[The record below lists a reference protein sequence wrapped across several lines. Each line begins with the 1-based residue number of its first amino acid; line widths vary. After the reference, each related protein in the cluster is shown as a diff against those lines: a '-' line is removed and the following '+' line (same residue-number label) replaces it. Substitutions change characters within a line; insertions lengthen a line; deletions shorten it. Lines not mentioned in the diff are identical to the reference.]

1 MHRPLAFLA
10 RWPHP
15 PGTSMWC
22 CPHVRL
28 GTWTLLGVLSMLAQ
42 LPSSDCPDLH
52 EVSHTGLR
60 CQLDRQTALNNR
72 ILLSQLVLSGSTAWE
87 ENAPN
92 EQMGEVLLAVYNLHF
107 CLNCWSE
114 HKGDVPVQGTSP
126 SQDYEF
132 RSGAAAS
139 ISTCFFM
146 NCTEKQVYKNKN
158 SHKI

>member
-1 MHRPLAFLA
+1 MP
-10 RWPHP
+10 
-15 PGTSMWC
+15 
-22 CPHVRL
+22 
-28 GTWTLLGVLSMLAQ
+28 LGVLSVLAQ
-42 LPSSDCPDLH
+42 LPSSDCPDLP
-52 EVSHTGLR
+52 EVSHARLCR
-60 CQLDRQTALNNR
+60 QLDGQTAPNNR
-72 ILLSQLVLSGSTAWE
+72 ILLSQQVLCGSTAWE

-114 HKGDVPVQGTSP
+114 DKGDVPVEGTSP

-132 RSGAAAS
+132 CSGAAAS